1 MPIQGHNLAM
11 GSPNRNESTLPLII
25 VIKWSNCFPGTLPQI
40 IIKFTLLGSLYCEQ
54 VCNNHSKRLPAISIV
69 QIALNFSKT
78 FSLLDT
84 ILGDNPYCCL
94 FCLTPSCEFYFL
106 FPSYL
111 AGLQVY
117 HSCLARAMGEFTFL
131 LFPTFWRFFYFFS
144 FCGL

>member
-1 MPIQGHNLAM
+1 M
-11 GSPNRNESTLPLII
+11 GSPNQNESTLPLIK

-111 AGLQVY
+111 AGAVGLSFMLGTCYGRVY
-117 HSCLARAMGEFTFL
+117 FSPFPNFLEIFL
-131 LFPTFWRFFYFFS
+131 LFFFLWVVT
-144 FCGL
+144 CE